1 MSQVQYKEIQDLT
14 EEFRKVTENI
24 YRFPRDLIILKSKL
38 LEGSDGRRHL
48 YIEYEFD
55 RIIYKKEIPV
65 NADLGSLIVDMV
77 FKILIHYI
85 SMHLEQ

>member
-24 YRFPRDLIILKSKL
+24 YRFPRDLIILNAKL

-55 RIIYKKEIPV
+55 KLIFKKEITI
-65 NADLGSLIVDMV
+65 NDDLGSLIVDTV

-85 SMHLEQ
+85 SMHLE